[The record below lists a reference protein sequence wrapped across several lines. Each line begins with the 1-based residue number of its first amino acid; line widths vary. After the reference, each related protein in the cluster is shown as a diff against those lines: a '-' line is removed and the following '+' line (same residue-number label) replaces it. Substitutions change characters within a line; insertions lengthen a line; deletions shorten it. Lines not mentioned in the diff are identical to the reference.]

1 MVSIWDTVVRV
12 GIFVWSVIAL
22 GMIGR
27 LINSQRHSLNQVNY
41 AIFAA
46 AWGTLFGGFFG
57 VAAAFISVLAL
68 PMILL
73 IVDLMTFVFLFA
85 GATTLAQAMRCHLCT
100 NREYVLTNKVTQG
113 SKERCRLGQ
122 ASIAFLYF
130 GAFSAL
136 GLLGYQIYRT
146 VTYGPFDKPTKR
158 SRAAPRTGV
167 PTMSQV

>member
-1 MVSIWDTVVRV
+1 MVSVWDTIVRA
-12 GIFVWSVIAL
+12 GIFVWSTIAL

-27 LINSQRHSLNQVNY
+27 LINTQKFHLNQVNY
-41 AIFAA
+41 SIFAA
-46 AWGTLFGGFFG
+46 AWGILFGAFYGI
-57 VAAAFISVLAL
+57 AAAFVSVLAL
-68 PMILL
+68 PIILG
-73 IVDLMTFVFLFA
+73 IIDLMSFVFLFA

-100 NREYVLTNKVTQG
+100 NRVYVDTNKVTQG

-130 GAFSAL
+130 AAFSAL
-136 GLLGYQIYRT
+136 GLLGYQIYRII
-146 VTYGPFDKPTKR
+146 TYGPFDKPTKN